1 VLRSL
6 FVIVLMTYGI
16 SAALFNRFPALLLYV
31 WFALFRPQEWLWVDI
46 SSLRLSLV
54 LGLLLVV
61 PSLATGIL
69 PNLTHPLSIGAVGFL
84 LTGLVAQTQA
94 TRPDI
99 GWVWMDYL
107 SRLLLICLL
116 STTLT
121 NTRRRLFALMAVASV
136 SIGFQSAKQ
145 GLAFLLLGGDVRFSE
160 GQAGSFIDNNGYAL
174 AIAMIIPFLIAT
186 ARNWPSEWRFSRWVR
201 LGLWTWVPLS
211 VLTIIGT
218 FSRGGLL
225 ALVAMSL
232 VAIALHR
239 ARFRVLAALVL
250 IGLAV
255 GPFIPI
261 PKGYFDRIETIQTYQ
276 EIDEDSAVSRLHFW
290 RVALDMVRDNPLG
303 VGLKN
308 YEKRYNQYDFL
319 NGRYGTNRAVHSSHF
334 EVLAEQGYA
343 GAAIWV
349 GLFGYA
355 IFVCW
360 RVRKRAGR
368 FADSPADAAFDVNC
382 ADALL
387 ASMVAFI
394 VGGAF
399 IQLALND
406 LTWMTFAMVAS
417 LDRINRQRAGQP
429 APVTPVQITG
439 LRPAASLQRAVT
451 DP

>member
-6 FVIVLMTYGI
+6 FVIVLMTLGI

-46 SSLRLSLV
+46 TSLRLSLV

-69 PNLTHPLSIGAVGFL
+69 PNLTHPLSFGAVAFL

-99 GWVWMDYL
+99 GWVWIDYL
-107 SRLLLICLL
+107 SRLILICLL

-121 NTRRRLFALMAVASV
+121 NTRRRLFAMIAVASV
-136 SIGFQSAKQ
+136 SIGFQSAKA
-145 GLAFLLLGGDVRFSE
+145 GLASLLGGGVRFSD

-174 AIAMIIPFLIAT
+174 AIAMIIPLLIAT
-186 ARNWPSEWRFSRWVR
+186 ARNWPREWRFNRWFR
-201 LGLWTWVPLS
+201 FGLWIWVPLS
-211 VLTIIGT
+211 AFAIIST

-225 ALVAMSL
+225 ALIAMSL
-232 VAIALHR
+232 VLIALQR
-239 ARFRVLAALVL
+239 ARLRVFAALVL

-261 PKGYFDRIETIQTYQ
+261 PKGYFDRVETIQTYQ

-290 RVALDMVRDNPLG
+290 RVALDMVHDNPLG

-308 YEKRYNQYDFL
+308 YEQRYNDYDFL
-319 NGRYGTNRAVHSSHF
+319 NGRYGTHRAVHSSHF
-334 EVLAEQGYA
+334 QVLAEQGYA

-355 IFVCW
+355 IFVCL

-368 FADSPADAAFDVNC
+368 FVDSPADSAFDVNC
-382 ADALL
+382 SDALL

-399 IQLALND
+399 IALSLND

-417 LDRINRQRAGQP
+417 LERINRQGARRP
-429 APVTPVQITG
+429 APVTPVQIAG
-439 LRPAASLQRAVT
+439 LRPAASLQGAAT
-451 DP
+451 NP